1 MALVH
6 GIKPIVTSGLV
17 LCLDA
22 ANRKSYPSPF
32 TGTTWTDLSGNGRAG
47 TLNNGVGYNS
57 ANLGSLTFDGSNDY
71 VTVSMV
77 NPFAETVIVWAKSA
91 TSTWNQNGW
100 ISCSRAENGHIIHP
114 VQGQKTVQ
122 FYMGESTGPN
132 QLIGTGTPD
141 NIMIPHM
148 YSFTENGTDLH
159 IAYIDA
165 TEVARSTFPL
175 TFGSSRSTT
184 PSLQTTYLGVDA
196 ALHYGRYGNG
206 NIYSCLRYNRALT
219 ATEIQQNYLATKSR
233 YFS

>member
-6 GIKPIVTSGLV
+6 GAQIVRNGLV
-17 LCLDA
+17 LHLDA
-22 ANRKSYPSPF
+22 ASPWSYPG
-32 TGTTWTDLSGNGRAG
+32 TGDTWTDRSGNGRTG

-122 FYMGESTGPN
+122 FVMGESTGPN

-184 PSLQTTYLGVDA
+184 PSLQTTYLGADA
-196 ALHYGRYGNG
+196 ALHLGRYGNG
-206 NIYSCLRYNRALT
+206 NIYACLRYNRALT
-219 ATEIQQNYLATKSR
+219 ATEIAQNYNALKGR
-233 YFS
+233 YGLS

>member
-22 ANRKSYPSPF
+22 ANRKSYPT
-32 TGTTWTDLSGNGRAG
+32 TGTTWTDLSGNGRTG
-47 TLNNGVGYNS
+47 TFNNMDGTNFNS
-57 ANLGSLTFDGSNDY
+57 ANLGSLTFDSTNEF

-91 TSTWNQNGW
+91 TSNWNQNGW

-159 IAYIDA
+159 IEYIDA

-184 PSLQTTYLGVDA
+184 PSLQTTYLGADA
-196 ALHYGRYGNG
+196 ALQLNRYGNG
-206 NIYSCLRYNRALT
+206 NIYACLRYNRALT
-219 ATEIQQNYLATKSR
+219 ATEIQQNFNFFKSR
-233 YFS
+233 FGL

>member
-22 ANRKSYPSPF
+22 ANRKSYPGS
-32 TGTTWTDLSGNGRAG
+32 GTTWTDLSGRGNTG
-47 TLNNGVGYNS
+47 TLSPTGTGYNA
-57 ANLGSLTFDGSNDY
+57 ANGGSITFDGTDDF

-77 NPFAETVIVWAKSA
+77 NPFAETIIVWAKSA

-100 ISCSRAENGHIIHP
+100 MSCSRAENGHIIHP

-148 YSFTENGTDLH
+148 YSYTESGTDLH

-165 TEVARSTFPL
+165 TEVARSTFSL

-196 ALHYGRYGNG
+196 ALHLGRYGNG
-206 NIYSCLRYNRALT
+206 NIYACLRYNRALS
-219 ATEIQQNYLATKSR
+219 ATEIAQNYNALKSR
-233 YFS
+233 YI